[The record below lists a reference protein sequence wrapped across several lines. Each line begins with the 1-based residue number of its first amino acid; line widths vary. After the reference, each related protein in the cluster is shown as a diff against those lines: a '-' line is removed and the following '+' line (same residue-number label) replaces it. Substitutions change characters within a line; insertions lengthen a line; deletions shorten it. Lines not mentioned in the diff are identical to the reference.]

1 MRKSAVIRG
10 ATSNSRRHQSKYAH
24 IGHRQNAIATP
35 TLHYFSMPFVVT
47 DSCILCKYTTCVDVC
62 PMNCFREGPQFLVI
76 APDECIDCSLC
87 VSECPVSAI
96 YSDVDLPA
104 HQRHF
109 TQLNAELAARP
120 DWKLI
125 TRSKAP
131 LAEHLMWRSTSDKLN
146 LLDASMCERN
156 QGITGK

>member
-1 MRKSAVIRG
+1 MS
-10 ATSNSRRHQSKYAH
+10 SNSAMNNRPITTHNRRPPHACV
-24 IGHRQNAIATP
+24 HR
-35 TLHYFSMPFVVT
+35 LHSIKTRQFFTMPFVVT

-87 VSECPVSAI
+87 VSECPVGAI
-96 YSDVDLPA
+96 YSDSDLPA

-109 TQLNAELAARP
+109 TKLNAELAAHA
-120 DWKLI
+120 DWKRI

-131 LAEHLMWRSTSDKLN
+131 LPDHDAWRTASKKLDLLDDN
-146 LLDASMCERN
+146 LLAPRKETT
-156 QGITGK
+156 IK